1 MARLILLNGPPGS
14 GKSTLAQAYVDDH
27 PLALNLDIDLVRR
40 LLGQWQ
46 EHQEASGLLAR
57 EMALAM
63 AREHLRA
70 GHDVVIPQYVARLH
84 FIEQVEELAVECNA
98 EFHEIVLLG
107 NRDASLRRVVR
118 RSEEAAVPAHVEAQD
133 LVDRNGGLPGLEQ
146 MYDRLL
152 LVIDSRPR
160 ARILETVDGQIARA
174 YSELLRSF
182 EH

>member
-40 LLGQWQ
+40 LLGLWQ

-118 RSEEAAVPAHVEAQD
+118 RSRGGRDTRSRRGAGPGRPQRRSPRPRADVRQAAARHRLAAARED
-133 LVDRNGGLPGLEQ
+133 HRNGGRADRPG
-146 MYDRLL
+146 
-152 LVIDSRPR
+152 V
-160 ARILETVDGQIARA
+160 
-174 YSELLRSF
+174 
-182 EH
+182 